1 MVLDHSRLPPIGHW
15 ASLCHNAR
23 GHQKP
28 QWIDDIRG
36 QYTTSCYDAQV
47 APGPIHPPEHDDV
60 RSDLSSSC
68 YDVQVSPG
76 HFNSLRQQWWPF
88 HGGPIWW
95 PAADAVYPISSWSA
109 SATNCQS
116 SQNQRP
122 SLASI
127 HVANCSCPMSA
138 GHTNAHPR
146 RRLGGW
152 QRFSRKINKRK

>member
-1 MVLDHSRLPPIGHW
+1 MNKSKEFFNNLNIVAIIFFIFQNNVAKKSKLTMDNDGSQGNEKNMDGQSATQWFPTIPDYPPW

-47 APGPIHPPEHDDV
+47 AQGPIHPPVHDYV

-76 HFNSLRQQWWPF
+76 HFNSLRQQ
-88 HGGPIWW
+88 
-95 PAADAVYPISSWSA
+95 
-109 SATNCQS
+109 
-116 SQNQRP
+116 
-122 SLASI
+122 
-127 HVANCSCPMSA
+127 
-138 GHTNAHPR
+138 
-146 RRLGGW
+146 
-152 QRFSRKINKRK
+152 